1 MYYADGSNDITSK
14 ITIQK
19 ADGDRLELE
28 EGPYNLLYING
39 SQIILY
45 KATIVTN
52 SSSGVKY
59 YIIENSSD
67 DNKVNFAVIS
77 NTVAV
82 EVSGLKVIPAYTVS
96 FTGTVN

>member
-1 MYYADGSNDITSK
+1 MYYADGSSDITSK

-45 KATIVTN
+45 KATIVT
-52 SSSGVKY
+52 SGSGVNY

-96 FTGTVN
+96 FTGTIN